1 VTYAEAIEYLYGLQ
15 WFGTKLGLE
24 STRALADLCGSP
36 DKQLRFIHVAGTNGK
51 GSVCA
56 MLESIYR
63 HAGLRVGLYTSP
75 HLVAFGE
82 RIQINRQMIPEAELV
97 RLVTHMQAKL
107 KELPTDH
114 HPTLF
119 EFVTVLALLY
129 FTEQKCNL
137 VIWETGLGGRLD
149 ATNIVT
155 PIASVITNIALDH
168 TQWLGDTLAKIAAEK
183 AGIIKLSIPVITAV
197 DSPEAL
203 EVIQT
208 VTADKHA
215 PLRIVNAA
223 DTAAFPYQLSLRGRH
238 QQENAALALAVV
250 QEMRLQLPVSDDAL
264 TQGFASVHWPGRL
277 QLVTL
282 ASGQRILID
291 GAHNTDGMPL
301 LRESLQQDF
310 TGEKPV
316 LLMGALADKDWRA
329 MCELIAPLVA
339 EIHLVP
345 VASQRTIAPVELA
358 AVCQMANPCLL
369 IRLHDSLAQA
379 LAASSD
385 RPFRL
390 ITGSLYLVGEAL
402 EQLGAAAIPST
413 NERALNEWGAK
424 KK

>member
-1 VTYAEAIEYLYGLQ
+1 MTYAEAIQYLYGLQ

-24 STRALADLCGSP
+24 NTRALADLCGAP

-63 HAGLRVGLYTSP
+63 HAGLHVGLFTSP

-82 RIQINRQMIPEAELV
+82 RIQINRQMISETDIV
-97 RLVTHMQAKL
+97 RLVIEMQEKL
-107 KELPTDH
+107 KQLPTDQ

-119 EFVTVLALLY
+119 EFVTVMALQY
-129 FTEQKCNL
+129 FAEQQCDL

-149 ATNIVT
+149 STNIVT

-168 TQWLGDTLAKIAAEK
+168 TQWLGDTLAKIAFEK
-183 AGIIKLSIPVITAV
+183 AGIIKSGIPVLTAV
-197 DSPEAL
+197 DTPEAL
-203 EVIQT
+203 AVIRQVAAEKQAQLT
-208 VTADKHA
+208 
-215 PLRIVNAA
+215 IVG
-223 DTAAFPYQLSLRGRH
+223 TSKISAFPYKLSLLGGH
-238 QQENAALALAVV
+238 QKENAALALAVV
-250 QEMRLQLPVSDDAL
+250 QEMRPQLPITDDAL
-264 TQGFASVHWPGRL
+264 TQGFATVHWPGRL

-291 GAHNTDGMPL
+291 GAHNADGMTL
-301 LRESLQQDF
+301 LRETLQESF
-310 TGEKPV
+310 AGEKPV

-329 MCELIAPLVA
+329 MCELIAPLVS

-358 AVCQMANPCLL
+358 SVYQMTNPCVL
-369 IRLHDSLAQA
+369 IHLHDSLAKA